1 MVKISEEKRN
11 KIKSNILSTLFEHS
25 PKALFTAEIA
35 RELARDE
42 EFIKRILMDLKS
54 KLLVVPVTKNSK
66 GDPFSRRIKWRLAT
80 KVYDIYKS
88 KQ

>member
-1 MVKISEEKRN
+1 MRLSQDKKDKIAEQV
-11 KIKSNILSTLFEHS
+11 LSHLFNS
-25 PKALFTAEIA
+25 FPKEPFTAEIA

-42 EFIKRILMDLKS
+42 EFIKRMLMDLKS
-54 KLLVVPVTKNSK
+54 KLLVVPITKNSK
-66 GDPFSRRIKWRLAT
+66 GNPFSRRIRWRLST